1 MRYQDEE
8 FIATSDLL
16 FEGVLRD
23 VRKSREA
30 LQPIYEALTNAFE
43 AIKCRI
49 DKDKTFHSSNGSINI
64 VIKAQATTDVD
75 NPEFS
80 SISIQDNGIGFND
93 EDFKRFNT
101 YKDFTKG
108 FSNLGSGRIQYVHYF
123 DNTRIISVFREDE
136 LYYKR
141 EFTVSKRNEYLKAH
155 NALVYHKICAK
166 TDDENIGTLLI
177 FNGLLENSK
186 VYNDLTA
193 NVLKYDIIKKYL
205 SYLCKT

>member
-1 MRYQDEE
+1 M
-8 FIATSDLL
+8 
-16 FEGVLRD
+16 
-23 VRKSREA
+23 
-30 LQPIYEALTNAFE
+30 
-43 AIKCRI
+43 
-49 DKDKTFHSSNGSINI
+49 
-64 VIKAQATTDVD
+64 
-75 NPEFS
+75 
-80 SISIQDNGIGFND
+80 
-93 EDFKRFNT
+93 
-101 YKDFTKG
+101 
-108 FSNLGSGRIQYVHYF
+108 HYF

-205 SYLCKT
+205 SYLCKHRDTFPAFLLNTKSMGKNEMNRI